1 MGNVKKLL
9 TLEQLAKFCE
19 DNNFLTFNSKDTG
32 YTLSVQVPGDL
43 VFEKDKEDDSLMF
56 VRVKVCHTLLNRNK
70 SYISEDN
77 MKKAMPTLK
86 YKPLLASIIEDANG
100 ELDFNGH
107 DMNIV
112 EDEDGNTSIEYIE
125 KQVGTF
131 TNDDPYLEYDEEN
144 DKTYVIATAA
154 IPRDYTKAAEIIER
168 KNGTK
173 VSCELQIDSMSFN
186 AKERYLEL
194 IDFIFTGVACLGESV
209 KEGMAGSRLDI
220 VDFSTQ
226 NNSLKYEE
234 DSDLIEVMT
243 KLTEALNNNIKAY
256 AEKNT
261 SRKEDNPVADVE
273 LNNENV
279 EEVTEEPIVMEEAA
293 EETQPTEEEVTKV
306 ESTEE
311 AEVTPEEVEEN
322 VTENME
328 ETEQEVPVD
337 EYSIKF
343 SMMDGE
349 NTREFSLSLSE
360 KLYAMNM
367 LVNETYSELDNDY
380 YDVNVYEDEKYVE
393 MYGWFTGKA
402 YRQSF
407 KVKKDSYQLIGDRIE
422 VHCKYLSDDEI
433 KALDQMKSD
442 YAALQNTYEEKVA
455 LLEQYESEP
464 AKMEVLDSTKYG
476 YVADTKE
483 FAELRENHFD
493 LSVDEVKEKANE
505 ILLSYAE
512 SGSLKFTAD
521 EAHKENFRQ
530 IPYVKSE
537 KKTGRYGNLF
547 SK

>member
-19 DNNFLTFNSKDTG
+19 DNNFLTFNSKDSG

-43 VFEKDKEDDSLMF
+43 VFAEDKEDDSLMF

-70 SYISEDN
+70 SFISEDN

-86 YKPLLASIIEDANG
+86 YKPLLASIVEDSNG

-131 TNDDPYLEYDEEN
+131 TNDDPYLEYDEKN

-186 AKERYLEL
+186 AKEKYLEL

-234 DSDLIEVMT
+234 DTNLIEVMT

-256 AEKNT
+256 AENT

-273 LNNENV
+273 LMEENV
-279 EEVTEEPIVMEEAA
+279 QEVTEEVATMEETS
-293 EETQPTEEEVTKV
+293 EETQPTEEVTEV

-311 AEVTPEEVEEN
+311 TEVTPEEVEEN
-322 VTENME
+322 AKENME
-328 ETEQEVPVD
+328 ETEVETPAD
-337 EYSIKF
+337 EFSIKF
-343 SMMDGE
+343 SMTNGE
-349 NTREFSLSLSE
+349 ETKEFSLSLTD
-360 KLYAMNM
+360 KLYAMSA
-367 LVNETYSELDNDY
+367 LVNETYGELDNDF

-393 MYGWFTGKA
+393 MYGWFSGKA

-407 KVKKDSYQLIGDRIE
+407 KLKKDSYQLVGDRIE
-422 VHCKYLSDDEI
+422 VYCKYLSDDEI
-433 KALDQMKSD
+433 KALDKMKSD
-442 YAALQNTYEEKVA
+442 FAELQNTYAEKVE
-455 LLEQYESEP
+455 LLEKYESEP
-464 AKMEVLDSTKYG
+464 SKMEILNSTKYG

-483 FAELRENHFD
+483 FNELRENHFD
-493 LSVDEVKEKANE
+493 LSVEEVTNKANE

-512 SGSLKFTAD
+512 SGSLKFTA
-521 EAHKENFRQ
+521 EGEHKENFRQ
-530 IPYVKSE
+530 IPYVKQE

>member
-19 DNNFLTFNSKDTG
+19 DNNFLTFNSKDSG

-43 VFEKDKEDDSLMF
+43 VFAEDKEDDSLMF

-86 YKPLLASIIEDANG
+86 YKPLLASIVEDANG

-131 TNDDPYLEYDEEN
+131 TNDDPYLEYDEKN

-186 AKERYLEL
+186 AKEKYLEL

-234 DSDLIEVMT
+234 DTNLIEVMT
-243 KLTEALNNNIKAY
+243 RLTEALNNNIKAY
-256 AEKNT
+256 AENT

-273 LNNENV
+273 LMEENV
-279 EEVTEEPIVMEEAA
+279 QEVAEEVTTMEETS
-293 EETQPTEEEVTKV
+293 EETQPTEEVTEV

-311 AEVTPEEVEEN
+311 TEVTPEEVEEN
-322 VTENME
+322 VKENME
-328 ETEQEVPVD
+328 ETEVETPID
-337 EYSIKF
+337 EFSIKF
-343 SMMDGE
+343 SMTNGE
-349 NTREFSLSLSE
+349 ETKEFSLSLTD
-360 KLYAMNM
+360 KLYAMSS
-367 LVNETYSELDNDY
+367 LVNETYGELDNDF

-393 MYGWFTGKA
+393 MYGWFSGKA

-422 VHCKYLSDDEI
+422 VYCKYLSDDEI
-433 KALDQMKSD
+433 KALDKMKSD
-442 YAALQNTYEEKVA
+442 FAELQNTYAEKVE
-455 LLEQYESEP
+455 LLEKYESEP
-464 AKMEVLDSTKYG
+464 NKMEILNSTKYS

-483 FAELRENHFD
+483 FNELRENHFD
-493 LSVDEVKEKANE
+493 LSVDEVMNKANE

-521 EAHKENFRQ
+521 EGHKENFRQ
-530 IPYVKSE
+530 IPYVKTE

>member
-19 DNNFLTFNSKDTG
+19 DNNFLTFNSKESG

-43 VFEKDKEDDSLMF
+43 VFEEDKEDDSLMF

-86 YKPLLASIIEDANG
+86 YKPLLASIIENENG

-131 TNDDPYLEYDEEN
+131 TNDDPYLEYDEKN

-234 DSDLIEVMT
+234 DSNLIKVMT

-256 AEKNT
+256 AENT

-279 EEVTEEPIVMEEAA
+279 EEVTEEPIVMEEAT
-293 EETQPTEEEVTKV
+293 EETQPTEEEVTQV

-322 VTENME
+322 VEKNME
-328 ETEQEVPVD
+328 ITEEETPTN

-433 KALDQMKSD
+433 KALDQMKAD
-442 YAALQNTYEEKVA
+442 YAALQNTYEEKTA
-455 LLEQYESEP
+455 LLEKYESEP
-464 AKMEVLDSTKYG
+464 AKMEVLDSTKYS

-483 FAELRENHFD
+483 FNELKDNHFD
-493 LSVDEVKEKANE
+493 LSVEEVTNKANE

-512 SGSLKFTAD
+512 SGSLKFSTD
-521 EAHKENFRQ
+521 EEHKENYRQ
-530 IPYVKSE
+530 IPYVKAE

>member
-1 MGNVKKLL
+1 
-9 TLEQLAKFCE
+9 
-19 DNNFLTFNSKDTG
+19 
-32 YTLSVQVPGDL
+32 
-43 VFEKDKEDDSLMF
+43 
-56 VRVKVCHTLLNRNK
+56 
-70 SYISEDN
+70 

-86 YKPLLASIIEDANG
+86 YKPLLASIIETEDG

-131 TNDDPYLEYDEEN
+131 TSDDPYLEYDEEN

-194 IDFIFTGVACLGESV
+194 TDFIFTGVACLGESV

-220 VDFSTQ
+220 IDFSTQ

-234 DSDLIEVMT
+234 DLNLIEVMT

-256 AEKNT
+256 AENT

-273 LNNENV
+273 LTKENA
-279 EEVTEEPIVMEEAA
+279 EEVTEEVVVMEETS
-293 EETQPTEEEVTKV
+293 EETQPTEEEVTEVVV

-311 AEVTPEEVEEN
+311 TEVTPEEVESVDEFS
-322 VTENME
+322 
-328 ETEQEVPVD
+328 ETETEEEPVD
-337 EYSIKF
+337 EHSVKF
-343 SMMDGE
+343 SVMDGE
-349 NTREFSLSLSE
+349 NVKEYSLSLTD
-360 KLYAMNM
+360 KLYAMNA
-367 LVNETYSELDNDY
+367 LVNETYGELDNDY

-407 KVKKDSYQLIGDRIE
+407 KVKKDSYQLVGDRIE
-422 VHCKYLSDDEI
+422 VFAKYLSEDEI
-433 KALDQMKSD
+433 KALDKMKAD
-442 YAALQNTYEEKVA
+442 FAELQNTYEEKA
-455 LLEQYESEP
+455 TLLEKYESEP
-464 AKMEVLDSTKYG
+464 NKMEVLNSTKYS

-483 FAELRENHFD
+483 FNELKDNHFD
-493 LSVDEVKEKANE
+493 LSVEEVTNKANE

-512 SGSLKFTAD
+512 SGSLKFSSD
-521 EAHKENFRQ
+521 EEHKENYRQ
-530 IPYVKSE
+530 IPYVKTE

>member
-19 DNNFLTFNSKDTG
+19 DNNFLTFNSKDSG
-32 YTLSVQVPGDL
+32 YTLSVQVPGNL
-43 VFEKDKEDDSLMF
+43 VFEEEKKDESLMY
-56 VRVKVCHTLLNRNK
+56 VKVKVCHTLLNRNK
-70 SYISEDN
+70 SFISEDN

-112 EDEDGNTSIEYIE
+112 EDEDGNTAIEYIE
-125 KQVGTF
+125 KQIGAF

-173 VSCELQIDSMSFN
+173 VSCELQISNMAYN
-186 AKERYLEL
+186 AKEKYLEL
-194 IDFIFTGVACLGESV
+194 LDFIFTGVACLGESV

-220 VDFSTQ
+220 ADFTTQ

-234 DSDLIEVMT
+234 DTNLIEVMT

-256 AEKNT
+256 AENT

-273 LNNENV
+273 LKKENAEVDEETVVV
-279 EEVTEEPIVMEEAA
+279 ESTDSEEAQS
-293 EETQPTEEEVTKV
+293 TEEVTKV
-306 ESTEE
+306 ESTED
-311 AEVTPEEVEEN
+311 AEVTPEEV
-322 VTENME
+322 VSVDENME
-328 ETEQEVPVD
+328 AQEEEAPS
-337 EYSIKF
+337 EEFSIKF
-343 SMMDGE
+343 AMTDGE
-349 NTREFSLSLSE
+349 NTREFSLSLTD
-360 KLYAMNM
+360 KLYAMNS
-367 LVNETYSELDNDY
+367 LVNETYGELDNDY
-380 YDVNVYEDEKYVE
+380 YDVNVYEEEKYVE

-422 VHCKYLSDDEI
+422 VYRRYLSDDEI
-433 KALDQMKSD
+433 KALDKMKSD
-442 YAALQNTYEEKVA
+442 YAALQNTYEEKTA
-455 LLEQYESEP
+455 LLEKYESEP
-464 AKMEVLDSTKYG
+464 SKMEILNSQKYS

-483 FAELRENHFD
+483 FEELINNHFD
-493 LSVDEVKEKANE
+493 LSVDEVTSKANE

-512 SGSLKFTAD
+512 SGSLKFSA
-521 EAHKENFRQ
+521 EEGHKENFKQ
-530 IPYVKSE
+530 IPYVNTE

>member
-19 DNNFLTFNSKDTG
+19 DNNFLTFNSKDSG
-32 YTLSVQVPGDL
+32 YTLSVQIPGDL
-43 VFEKDKEDDSLMF
+43 VFAEDKEDDSLMF

-70 SYISEDN
+70 SFISEDN

-86 YKPLLASIIEDANG
+86 YKPLLASIVEDANG

-131 TNDDPYLEYDEEN
+131 TNDDPYLEYDEKN

-186 AKERYLEL
+186 AKEKYLEL

-234 DSDLIEVMT
+234 DTNLIEVMT

-256 AEKNT
+256 AKNT

-273 LNNENV
+273 LMEENV
-279 EEVTEEPIVMEEAA
+279 QEVTEEVATMEETS
-293 EETQPTEEEVTKV
+293 EETQPTEEVTEV

-311 AEVTPEEVEEN
+311 TEVTPEEVEESAK
-322 VTENME
+322 ENME
-328 ETEQEVPVD
+328 ETEAEAPAD
-337 EYSIKF
+337 EFSVKF
-343 SMMDGE
+343 SMTNGE
-349 NTREFSLSLSE
+349 ETREFSLSLTD
-360 KLYAMNM
+360 KLYAMSA
-367 LVNETYSELDNDY
+367 LVNETYGELDNDF

-407 KVKKDSYQLIGDRIE
+407 KMKKDSYQLIGDRIE
-422 VHCKYLSDDEI
+422 VYAKYLSDDEI
-433 KALDQMKSD
+433 KALDKMKSD
-442 YAALQNTYEEKVA
+442 FAELQNTYAEKVE
-455 LLEQYESEP
+455 LLEKYESEP
-464 AKMEVLDSTKYG
+464 DKMEILSSTKYG

-483 FAELRENHFD
+483 FNELRENHFD
-493 LSVDEVKEKANE
+493 LSVDEVTAKANE

-521 EAHKENFRQ
+521 EGHKENFRQ
-530 IPYVKSE
+530 IPYVKAE

>member
-19 DNNFLTFNSKDTG
+19 DNNFLTFNSKDSG

-43 VFEKDKEDDSLMF
+43 VFAEDKEDDSLMF

-70 SYISEDN
+70 SFISEDN

-86 YKPLLASIIEDANG
+86 YKPLLASIVEDANG

-131 TNDDPYLEYDEEN
+131 TNDDPYLEYDEKN

-186 AKERYLEL
+186 AKEKYLEL

-234 DSDLIEVMT
+234 DTNLIEVMT

-256 AEKNT
+256 AENT

-273 LNNENV
+273 LMEENV
-279 EEVTEEPIVMEEAA
+279 QEVTEEVATMEETS
-293 EETQPTEEEVTKV
+293 EETQPTEEVTEV

-311 AEVTPEEVEEN
+311 TEVTPEEVEESAK
-322 VTENME
+322 ENME
-328 ETEQEVPVD
+328 ETEAEAPAD
-337 EYSIKF
+337 EFSVKF
-343 SMMDGE
+343 SMTNGE
-349 NTREFSLSLSE
+349 ETREFSLSLTD
-360 KLYAMNM
+360 KLYAMSA
-367 LVNETYSELDNDY
+367 LVNETYGELDNDF
-380 YDVNVYEDEKYVE
+380 YDVNVYEDEKFVE

-407 KVKKDSYQLIGDRIE
+407 KIKKDSYQLVGDRIE
-422 VHCKYLSDDEI
+422 VYARYLSDDEI
-433 KALDQMKSD
+433 KALDKMKSD
-442 YAALQNTYEEKVA
+442 FAELQNTYAEKVE
-455 LLEQYESEP
+455 LLEKYESEP
-464 AKMEVLDSTKYG
+464 DKMEILNSTKYG

-483 FAELRENHFD
+483 FNELRENHFD
-493 LSVDEVKEKANE
+493 LSVDEVTAKANE

-521 EAHKENFRQ
+521 EGHKENFRQ
-530 IPYVKSE
+530 IPYVKAE

>member
-19 DNNFLTFNSKDTG
+19 DNNFLTFNSKDSG

-43 VFEKDKEDDSLMF
+43 VFEEDKEDDSLMF

-86 YKPLLASIIEDANG
+86 YKPLLASIVEDANG

-107 DMNIV
+107 DMNII
-112 EDEDGNTSIEYIE
+112 EDENGETYIEYVE

-131 TNDDPYLEYDEEN
+131 TNDDPYLEYDEKN
-144 DKTYVIATAA
+144 DKTYVIAMAA

-173 VSCELQIDSMSFN
+173 VSCELQISSMAYN

-194 IDFIFTGVACLGESV
+194 MDFIFTGVACLGESV

-220 VDFSTQ
+220 ADFSTQ
-226 NNSLKYEE
+226 NNSLKYKE
-234 DSDLIEVMT
+234 DSNLIEVMT

-256 AEKNT
+256 AENT

-273 LNNENV
+273 LMKENV
-279 EEVTEEPIVMEEAA
+279 EEVTEEVATMEETS
-293 EETQPTEEEVTKV
+293 EETQPTEEEVTEV

-311 AEVTPEEVEEN
+311 AEVTPEEVEES
-322 VTENME
+322 VAENME
-328 ETEQEVPVD
+328 ETEQEASAT
-337 EYSIKF
+337 EYSVKF
-343 SMMDGE
+343 SMTDGE
-349 NTREFSLSLSE
+349 NTKEFSLSLSD
-360 KLYAMNM
+360 KLYAMST
-367 LVNETYSELDNDY
+367 LINETYGELDNDY

-407 KVKKDSYQLIGDRIE
+407 KLRKDSYQLIGDRIE

-433 KALDQMKSD
+433 KALDQMKAD
-442 YAALQNTYEEKVA
+442 YAALQETYAEKA
-455 LLEQYESEP
+455 ELLGKYESEP
-464 AKMEVLDSTKYG
+464 DKMEVLNSTKYR

-483 FAELRENHFD
+483 FAELKDNHFD
-493 LSVDEVKEKANE
+493 LSVEEVTAKANE

-512 SGSLKFTAD
+512 SGSLKFSAD
-521 EAHKENFRQ
+521 EAHKDNFMQ
-530 IPYVKSE
+530 IPYVETK
-537 KKTGRYGNLF
+537 KKTGRYGDLF
-547 SK
+547 SR

>member
-19 DNNFLTFNSKDTG
+19 DNNFLTFNSKDSG

-43 VFEKDKEDDSLMF
+43 VFAEDKEDDSLMF

-70 SYISEDN
+70 SFISEDN

-86 YKPLLASIIEDANG
+86 YKPLLASIVEDANG

-131 TNDDPYLEYDEEN
+131 TSDDPYLEYDEKN

-186 AKERYLEL
+186 AKEKYLEL

-234 DSDLIEVMT
+234 DTNLIEVMT

-256 AEKNT
+256 AKNT

-273 LNNENV
+273 LMEENV
-279 EEVTEEPIVMEEAA
+279 QEVTEEVATMEETS
-293 EETQPTEEEVTKV
+293 EETQPTEEVTEV

-311 AEVTPEEVEEN
+311 TEVTPEEVEESAK
-322 VTENME
+322 ENME
-328 ETEQEVPVD
+328 EAEVETPAD
-337 EYSIKF
+337 EFSVKF
-343 SMMDGE
+343 SMTNGE
-349 NTREFSLSLSE
+349 ETKEFSLSLTD
-360 KLYAMNM
+360 KLYAMSA
-367 LVNETYSELDNDY
+367 LVNETYGELDNDF

-407 KVKKDSYQLIGDRIE
+407 KMKKDSYQLIGDRIE
-422 VHCKYLSDDEI
+422 VYAKYLSDDEI
-433 KALDQMKSD
+433 KALDKMKSD
-442 YAALQNTYEEKVA
+442 FAELQNTYAEKVE
-455 LLEQYESEP
+455 LLEKYESEP
-464 AKMEVLDSTKYG
+464 DKMEILNSTKYS

-483 FAELRENHFD
+483 FGELRENHFD
-493 LSVDEVKEKANE
+493 LSVEEVTSKANE

-512 SGSLKFTAD
+512 SGSLKFTA
-521 EAHKENFRQ
+521 EGEHKENFRQ
-530 IPYVKSE
+530 IPYEKTE

>member
-19 DNNFLTFNSKDTG
+19 DNNFLTFNSKDSG

-43 VFEKDKEDDSLMF
+43 VFAEDKEDDSLMF

-86 YKPLLASIIEDANG
+86 YKPLLASIVEDVNG

-131 TNDDPYLEYDEEN
+131 TNDDPYLEYDEKN

-186 AKERYLEL
+186 AKEKYLEL

-234 DSDLIEVMT
+234 DTNLIEVMT

-256 AEKNT
+256 AENT

-273 LNNENV
+273 LMEENV
-279 EEVTEEPIVMEEAA
+279 QEVTEEVATMEETS
-293 EETQPTEEEVTKV
+293 EETQPTEEVTEV

-311 AEVTPEEVEEN
+311 TEVTPEEVEEN
-322 VTENME
+322 VKENME
-328 ETEQEVPVD
+328 ETEVETPID
-337 EYSIKF
+337 EFSIKF
-343 SMMDGE
+343 SMTNGE
-349 NTREFSLSLSE
+349 ETKEFSLSLTD
-360 KLYAMNM
+360 KLYAMSS
-367 LVNETYSELDNDY
+367 LVNETYGELDNDF

-393 MYGWFTGKA
+393 MYGWFSGKA

-422 VHCKYLSDDEI
+422 VYCKYLSDDEI
-433 KALDQMKSD
+433 KALDKMKSD
-442 YAALQNTYEEKVA
+442 FAELQNTYAKKVE
-455 LLEQYESEP
+455 LLEKYESEP
-464 AKMEVLDSTKYG
+464 DKMEILNSTKYS
-476 YVADTKE
+476 YVADTEE
-483 FAELRENHFD
+483 FNELRENHFD
-493 LSVDEVKEKANE
+493 LSVDEVTSKANE

-521 EAHKENFRQ
+521 EGHKENYRQ
-530 IPYVKSE
+530 IPYVKAE